1 MIRSRRISLFFTAC
15 LFCLIMSALTACRSA
30 FVETT
35 IRNDGDAPVRLIE
48 VDYPS
53 ASFGVQTLNAHS
65 SYHYH
70 FKVQGSGPV
79 TLSFTG
85 PDGKTRTA
93 NGPELSEGQ
102 QGTLTISFD
111 PDGKIG
117 WAERLM
123 KTR

>member
-1 MIRSRRISLFFTAC
+1 MIRSRLSSLLLAVSLC
-15 LFCLIMSALTACRSA
+15 WGLGALTACRSA

-65 SYHYH
+65 EYHYH

-85 PDGKTRTA
+85 SDGRTHTATGPDLA
-93 NGPELSEGQ
+93 EGQ
-102 QGTLTISFD
+102 QGALTITFD
-111 PDGKIG
+111 AAGKIG
-117 WAERLM
+117 WSERLM
-123 KTR
+123 RTR